1 MLNGD
6 TTSGLYTI
14 YLNGDKAQALE
25 VFCDMTSDGGGWIV
39 SIPSPQPWGLGA
51 KGTAG
56 AAGVGGGHVH
66 SHTQTP
72 MFGGFARSCLSSR
85 DAQELSLKQR
95 NEEEAGEEKKKQK
108 TRENNFLVIYLI

>member
-39 SIPSPQPWGLGA
+39 SIPTSQAWGPGRR
-51 KGTAG
+51 AG
-56 AAGVGGGHVH
+56 PPRVLRH
-66 SHTQTP
+66 Q
-72 MFGGFARSCLSSR
+72 CLEVLQDS
-85 DAQELSLKQR
+85 ACHPETLR
-95 NEEEAGEEKKKQK
+95 NH
-108 TRENNFLVIYLI
+108 L

>member
-39 SIPSPQPWGLGA
+39 SITGRMA
-51 KGTAG
+51 
-56 AAGVGGGHVH
+56 
-66 SHTQTP
+66 
-72 MFGGFARSCLSSR
+72 
-85 DAQELSLKQR
+85 ELSGMGDASQGHS
-95 NEEEAGEEKKKQK
+95 GEGEG
-108 TRENNFLVIYLI
+108 

>member
-39 SIPSPQPWGLGA
+39 SITETPARGLGQRA
-51 KGTAG
+51 WGEEG
-56 AAGVGGGHVH
+56 DGGGLEALPLHSDPKVH
-66 SHTQTP
+66 EVCKIVPAT
-72 MFGGFARSCLSSR
+72 SR
-85 DAQELSLKQR
+85 HSKM
-95 NEEEAGEEKKKQK
+95 
-108 TRENNFLVIYLI
+108 IS

>member
-39 SIPSPQPWGLGA
+39 SIAETPGTGA
-51 KGTAG
+51 
-56 AAGVGGGHVH
+56 GGRGHVGQEGW
-66 SHTQTP
+66 SSCPCTLTP
-72 MFGGFARSCLSSR
+72 RLMRFVR
-85 DAQELSLKQR
+85 
-95 NEEEAGEEKKKQK
+95 
-108 TRENNFLVIYLI
+108 

>member
-39 SIPSPQPWGLGA
+39 SITLDSSIL
-51 KGTAG
+51 TD
-56 AAGVGGGHVH
+56 GHEH
-66 SHTQTP
+66 RGP
-72 MFGGFARSCLSSR
+72 SSR
-85 DAQELSLKQR
+85 GRGDNPLPVNPGS
-95 NEEEAGEEKKKQK
+95 
-108 TRENNFLVIYLI
+108 

>member
-39 SIPSPQPWGLGA
+39 STTRDCRALRPRGEGRGQSR
-51 KGTAG
+51 
-56 AAGVGGGHVH
+56 GGEESDLLLVH
-66 SHTQTP
+66 SDTHMCEALQDSACHTE
-72 MFGGFARSCLSSR
+72 ALRN
-85 DAQELSLKQR
+85 SLLNKR
-95 NEEEAGEEKKKQK
+95 MGNTLG
-108 TRENNFLVIYLI
+108 TF

>member
-39 SIPSPQPWGLGA
+39 SITETGSRVLVTELGGRGLSR
-51 KGTAG
+51 
-56 AAGVGGGHVH
+56 GGRGEGEVLPMH
-66 SHTQTP
+66 SDTKC
-72 MFGGFARSCLSSR
+72 A
-85 DAQELSLKQR
+85 
-95 NEEEAGEEKKKQK
+95 
-108 TRENNFLVIYLI
+108 